1 MPDFAL
7 FKAPNYDYI
16 QKTRKYEQK
25 ELYKLKE
32 RVVILSQKYFGCVGT
47 IEELGEKGLKVKLSA
62 DPVKAEDKVEE
73 RICEAIQFRRT
84 SLRSNTCSTSWT
96 SPRTPCWPF

>member
-1 MPDFAL
+1 MTNREVIVPDFAV

-16 QKTRKYEQK
+16 QKTKKYELK

-47 IEELGEKGLKVKLSA
+47 
-62 DPVKAEDKVEE
+62 VE
-73 RICEAIQFRRT
+73 
-84 SLRSNTCSTSWT
+84 
-96 SPRTPCWPF
+96 